1 MSDFMGTMQV
11 INGGLAAQQL
21 RLHIGAENLANANS
35 ASGGPDGGPYRRQ
48 IINFRAEV
56 DRATGLTKV
65 VPETPRPDMTSPLN
79 ATYDPSNPLAD
90 AQGMVMVSNVDTLKE
105 SVDMREAT
113 RLYEANL
120 QAFEATKS
128 MAVRTLDMLR

>member
-1 MSDFMGTMQV
+1 MGTMQV
-11 INGGLAAQQL
+11 INSGLSAQQL
-21 RLHIGAENLANANS
+21 RLHIGAENIANANS
-35 ASGGPDGGPYRRQ
+35 TSGGPDGGPYRRQ
-48 IINFRAEV
+48 IVNFRSEV
-56 DRATGLTKV
+56 DRATGLNKV
-65 VPETPRPDMTSPLN
+65 VAEAPRPDMASPLN
-79 ATYDPSNPLAD
+79 GTYDPSNPLAD
-90 AQGMVMVSNVDTLKE
+90 EQGMVMLSNVDTLKE